1 MILQRLATSIR
12 RQDWFTVLIETLIV
26 VLGVFLGIQLGNW
39 NEARNDRAREQEY
52 YVQILKDLRSG
63 VEMAQITFNTARIF
77 DEHGDYLDAALEDPS
92 FEIEEPDYFVLSVA
106 RAGYVR
112 FPVINRHTINELES
126 IGGLTLLSDRQVKNA
141 ILDYYD
147 FASNSSQWNELLRA
161 QQLIYKNAHIG
172 LLSREVEREIATK
185 ISTFEGDLAPWEQLK
200 ADFGPEGLGVDVRTA
215 EEILQEARMRPDFP
229 GALATMEVVHS
240 RLELR
245 AALIEER
252 AEALIAI
259 IEEHIGATPSPADV
273 ALREPE

>member
-1 MILQRLATSIR
+1 
-12 RQDWFTVLIETLIV
+12 
-26 VLGVFLGIQLGNW
+26 
-39 NEARNDRAREQEY
+39 
-52 YVQILKDLRSG
+52 
-63 VEMAQITFNTARIF
+63 
-77 DEHGDYLDAALEDPS
+77 
-92 FEIEEPDYFVLSVA
+92 
-106 RAGYVR
+106 
-112 FPVINRHTINELES
+112 
-126 IGGLTLLSDRQVKNA
+126 
-141 ILDYYD
+141 
-147 FASNSSQWNELLRA
+147 
-161 QQLIYKNAHIG
+161 
-172 LLSREVEREIATK
+172 LSREVEREIATK